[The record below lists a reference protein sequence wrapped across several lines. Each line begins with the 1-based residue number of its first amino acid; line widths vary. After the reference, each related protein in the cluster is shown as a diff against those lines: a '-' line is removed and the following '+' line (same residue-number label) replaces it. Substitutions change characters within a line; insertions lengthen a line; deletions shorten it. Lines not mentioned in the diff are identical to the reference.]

1 MGYLKVNLYLYLI
14 RSLHIAVV
22 VEHHLVIDILMSNN
36 FKKVLNE
43 YIILF
48 FYDFYKLFEIQ
59 EIL

>member
-1 MGYLKVNLYLYLI
+1 MEYLKVNLFLYLI
-14 RSLHIAVV
+14 KSLHIAVV
-22 VEHHLVIDILMSNN
+22 VEHHLVIDMLMSNN
-36 FKKVLNE
+36 IKKVLNE